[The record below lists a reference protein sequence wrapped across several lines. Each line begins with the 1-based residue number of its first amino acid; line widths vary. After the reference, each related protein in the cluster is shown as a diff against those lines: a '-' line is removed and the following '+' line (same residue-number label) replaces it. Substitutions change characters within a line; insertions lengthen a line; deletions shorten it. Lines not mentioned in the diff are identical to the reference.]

1 MLVSI
6 GLGLNVV
13 SLKGGRLASLC
24 SGPLWISDM
33 ALMPTRLP
41 WEESGRS
48 PERGSSPLS
57 CHPPHKQGEFIFWK
71 CTKKMQVPGL
81 PINPT
86 EFKSLPA
93 GPEDL
98 HLNKYPQTLILSDR
112 KDNAG
117 FLSSDFRVI

>member
-33 ALMPTRLP
+33 ALMPTRLS
-41 WEESGRS
+41 WEESGRF
-48 PERGSSPLS
+48 PGRGSSPLS

-71 CTKKMQVPGL
+71 CTKKCRFLGSPSTLLNSNLCQQGL
-81 PINPT
+81 RIC
-86 EFKSLPA
+86 
-93 GPEDL
+93 
-98 HLNKYPQTLILSDR
+98 I
-112 KDNAG
+112 
-117 FLSSDFRVI
+117 